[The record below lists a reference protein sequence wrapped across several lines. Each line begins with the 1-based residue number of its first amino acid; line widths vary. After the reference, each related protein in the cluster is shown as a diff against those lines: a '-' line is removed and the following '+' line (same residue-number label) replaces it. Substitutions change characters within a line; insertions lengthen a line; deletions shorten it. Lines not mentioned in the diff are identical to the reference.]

1 MRFSGRAVLCV
12 IVLLG
17 ATGAFKSCSDDADSG
32 GEDPPRT
39 ADDIV
44 EVTATAATSIAVLNN
59 DQDLDNEPLTFAIDE
74 APTVGT
80 ASFNS
85 DNTVRLDL
93 PTGFQGVTRFKYKV
107 TNSLGGFSVSTAV
120 VFVDV
125 DSYRVLFAA
134 QNSAQNFEL
143 YVSDLVSAEAI
154 SQATS
159 GNLRL
164 QEMWRSTSGAL
175 IAYERADPAQAAA
188 TAELFYVKTNPIAD
202 PVKIPQPAGRAFV
215 AGAPV
220 AVSPD
225 DRWLAFST
233 TSSSNAG
240 QSNGLYALDTGSSGA
255 PVLVGFSA
263 GLQTDSIQ
271 WAGDDQ
277 PALYFMAS
285 PPGISGPAVF
295 RATAGNFD
303 SPERVSPVYSAGD
316 SFGLTRVSPD
326 QTQLVLFATRGG
338 QGGQNGAFLVETSS
352 PNTERRLTTDM
363 PANAVIESFEID
375 ENFTQLTYLWRVGT
389 GAAARLSVVPIST
402 TGSPRTVTDADIARF
417 SGLRPDD
424 AAALIT
430 RSGSGS
436 QSDGDLYEVSLDG
449 SAADLQVASNV
460 TGGVFDDTGDRVY
473 LFSETLA
480 PSVIGRSD
488 FDRDSAPLV
497 RSSTSASA
505 LFVTPLMARSAAILE
520 DATAGLVLVNAAAPG
535 KTLRLTTLAVGTVP
549 SFTLLPTAIVASP

>member
-44 EVTATAATSIAVLNN
+44 EVTGTGATSVAVLSN

-93 PTGFQGVTRFKYKV
+93 PTGFRGVTRFKYKV
-107 TNSLGGFSVSTAV
+107 TNSLGGFSISTAV

-134 QNSAQNFEL
+134 QNSAQNYEL

-164 QEMWRSTSGAL
+164 RQMWRSTSGAL
-175 IAYERADPAQAAA
+175 VAYERADPAQAAS

-202 PVKIPQPAGRAFV
+202 PVKIAQPSGRAFV
-215 AGAPV
+215 EGAPV

-233 TSSSNAG
+233 TPSSNTA
-240 QSNGLYALDTGSSGA
+240 QANGLYALDTGSSGA

-271 WAGDDQ
+271 WAGDQ

-285 PPGISGPAVF
+285 PAGISGPAIF
-295 RATAGNFD
+295 RATVGNFD
-303 SPERVSPVYSAGD
+303 SPQRMSPVYAAGD

-326 QTQLVLFATRGG
+326 QTQLVLFGTR
-338 QGGQNGAFLVETSS
+338 GGQNGAFLIETSS

-375 ENFTQLTYLWRVGT
+375 EDFTQLTYLWRVGT

-402 TGSPRTVTDADIARF
+402 TGTPRTVTDADIASF

-424 AAALIT
+424 ATALIV
-430 RSGSGS
+430 RSGAGRL
-436 QSDGDLYEVSLDG
+436 SDGDLYEVALDG

-460 TGGVFDDTGDRVY
+460 SGGVFDDTGDRVY
-473 LFSETLA
+473 LFSKTLA
-480 PSVIGRSD
+480 PALIGRSD
-488 FDRDSAPLV
+488 FDRSSTPLV

-520 DATAGLVLVNAAAPG
+520 DATSGLVLVNAAAPG
-535 KTLRLTTLAVGTVP
+535 KTLRLTTLTVGNVP
-549 SFTLLPTAIVASP
+549 FTLLPTAIVASP